1 MTKTK
6 STEPTQVAT
15 QAETQPP
22 SSHDQPPRAHRSP
35 NLCKSIAGALFGIQ
49 SERNREI
56 DFNQPHPLPFIVAG
70 VVAIALFVAILVAI
84 SQWVSA

>member
-6 STEPTQVAT
+6 STAPTQVAT
-15 QAETQPP
+15 QAET
-22 SSHDQPPRAHRSP
+22 QPPRAHRSP